1 MANPRALV
9 NALYTHWDT
18 VEVLVRLSRKHV
30 FFTEEQLLGQVARVR
45 PGLDVDERAEV
56 VRNLLSTD
64 IVQPLVR
71 SSDLQLNSAVLEFV
85 RSLTHEHELGLS
97 EVLRVR
103 VQALRTATESINHG
117 MASGEMDAVM
127 GASREL
133 GELVRQ
139 IMQQLEQDRHALLEI
154 AEEAKSSDSRM
165 PLERRYQRV
174 NAAYDRYI
182 EPMNQL
188 MDTGREGMFY
198 RYLEDAEKAL
208 DIAKETL
215 VARNSLYS
223 HRLQLRQVSH
233 QLKELRKVGR
243 EVLQHCADTLLPL
256 RDELRLHNSLT
267 SAISTLLGQV
277 RKRGLRR
284 AMQPPRLSLELPLW
298 HSSRNYRVHAGDE
311 VRGWM
316 ADFRNYQPAAVVFP
330 EDEASESQD
339 IIEYVNDTA
348 IRTQL
353 LQKLPVTDLLYW
365 LHEHHSHLQD
375 ATLLRLFHDFQ
386 HDPALTF
393 VAARQDTKLELQTVR
408 VSHFPHQVSTSHE

>member
-284 AMQPPRLSLELPLW
+284 AMQPPRLSLEL
-298 HSSRNYRVHAGDE
+298 AA
-311 VRGWM
+311 M
-316 ADFRNYQPAAVVFP
+316 A
-330 EDEASESQD
+330 
-339 IIEYVNDTA
+339 
-348 IRTQL
+348 
-353 LQKLPVTDLLYW
+353 
-365 LHEHHSHLQD
+365 
-375 ATLLRLFHDFQ
+375 
-386 HDPALTF
+386 
-393 VAARQDTKLELQTVR
+393 
-408 VSHFPHQVSTSHE
+408 